1 MYFLRGDQIMVWVV
15 CSGLIP
21 PYNSGGGGVVGGRG
35 AQMLPVRTNNILLL
49 SLFLPHTIFGDC
61 RLSQTADASCGVPSL
76 FWHIC
81 SDLSL

>member
-35 AQMLPVRTNNILLL
+35 AQMLPVRTNNIFVACGVC
-49 SLFLPHTIFGDC
+49 LFLPGPIFGNC
-61 RLSQTADASCGVPSL
+61 QLS
-76 FWHIC
+76 
-81 SDLSL
+81 